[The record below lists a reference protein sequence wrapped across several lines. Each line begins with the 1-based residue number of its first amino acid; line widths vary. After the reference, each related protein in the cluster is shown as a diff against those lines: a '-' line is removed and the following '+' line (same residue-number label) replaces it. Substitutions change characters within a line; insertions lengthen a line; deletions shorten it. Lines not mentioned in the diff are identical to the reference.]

1 MRSQGPARSC
11 NSARVDQGVFTQ
23 LIESGRQLLQAQ
35 PMQKDDYIEWS
46 DRARLDI
53 VERYGTD
60 SPKTAE
66 FFKARWEI
74 STTLEGDPS
83 SYLTQTGANLRR
95 EMRTLEKLM
104 KQEEAGG

>member
-1 MRSQGPARSC
+1 M
-11 NSARVDQGVFTQ
+11 FTE
-23 LIESGRQLLQAQ
+23 LIESGRELLKAQ
-35 PMQKDDYIEWS
+35 PMQKNDYIEWS

-53 VERYGTD
+53 VERFGTD

-74 STTLEGDPS
+74 AATLEGDPS